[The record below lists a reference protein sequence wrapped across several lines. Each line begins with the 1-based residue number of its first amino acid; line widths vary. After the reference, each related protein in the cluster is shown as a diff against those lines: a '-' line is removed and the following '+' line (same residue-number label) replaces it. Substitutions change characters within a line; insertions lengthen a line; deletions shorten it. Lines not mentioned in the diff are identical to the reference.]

1 MGIIIDGKTLAKE
14 KREELKKKVQELK
27 DKKEIVP
34 GLAII
39 RVGNDTASEIYVRN
53 KLKAC
58 QEVGIHAVEQHFD
71 ENASEQEIIE
81 RIEFFNQEKSID
93 GILVQSPLPK
103 NLNEKKIVSFIL
115 GSKDVDGFG
124 INNLGHLL
132 ANQEQVL
139 AATPLG
145 ILHLLEK
152 YEIPIASKNVLVIGR
167 SQIVGRPLAIM
178 FLNRDATVTI
188 AHSKTKNLKE
198 LTLQADIL
206 VSAVGRPHFITEDM
220 VKEGAVCID
229 VGINRENGHVIGD
242 TDFDA
247 IKEKASFITPV
258 PGGVGPMTVATL
270 LENVYELAAK
280 RKKEK

>member
-1 MGIIIDGKTLAKE
+1 MVLLDGKSLAKE
-14 KREELKKKVQELK
+14 KREEVKKKVEDLK
-27 DKKEIVP
+27 EREKIVP

-39 RVGNDTASEIYVRN
+39 RVGNDPASEIYVRN

-58 QEVGIHAVEQHFD
+58 EEVKIHAIEKHFD
-71 ENASEQEIIE
+71 ESISEQELIDCIE
-81 RIEFFNQEKSID
+81 YFNKEETID

-103 NLNEKKIVSFIL
+103 NFDEQKIISHIL

-124 INNLGHLL
+124 IDNLGHLL

-145 ILHLLEK
+145 IIHLLEK
-152 YEIPIASKNVLVIGR
+152 YEIPIASKNVVVVGR
-167 SQIVGRPLAIM
+167 SKIVGRPLAIM

-198 LTLQADIL
+198 LTSQADIL
-206 VSAVGRPHFITEDM
+206 ISAVGRPNFITQDM

-229 VGINRENGHVIGD
+229 VGINRINNQVVGD
-242 TDFDA
+242 MDFNA

-258 PGGVGPMTVATL
+258 PGGVGPMTIATL
-270 LENVYELAAK
+270 LENVYQLALK

>member
-1 MGIIIDGKTLAKE
+1 MVLLDGKTLAKE
-14 KREELKKKVQELK
+14 KRENLKKKDEELKKKEG
-27 DKKEIVP
+27 IIP

-39 RVGNDTASEIYVRN
+39 RVGNDPASEIYVRN

-58 QEVGIHAVEQHFD
+58 QEVGIYAVEKHFN
-71 ENASEQEIIE
+71 EEVNEQEIIDM
-81 RIEFFNQEKSID
+81 IEFFNQDKTID

-103 NLNEKKIVSFIL
+103 NLDEKKIVSYIL

-124 INNLGHLL
+124 IDNLGHLL

-145 ILHLLEK
+145 ILNLLKEYK
-152 YEIPIASKNVLVIGR
+152 IPIASKKVLIIGR

-206 VSAVGRPHFITEDM
+206 ISAVGHPRFITEDM
-220 VKEGAVCID
+220 VKEGTVCID

-242 TDFDA
+242 MDFEK
-247 IKEKASFITPV
+247 IKEKASYITPV
-258 PGGVGPMTVATL
+258 PGGVGPMTIVTL
-270 LENVYELAAK
+270 LENVYELALK

>member
-27 DKKEIVP
+27 DKEEIVP

-39 RVGNDTASEIYVRN
+39 RVGNDPASEIYVRN

-206 VSAVGRPHFITEDM
+206 VSAVGRPHFITADM
-220 VKEGAVCID
+220 VKDGAVCID

-242 TDFDA
+242 MDFDA

-270 LENVYELAAK
+270 LENVYELAST

>member
-39 RVGNDTASEIYVRN
+39 RVGNDSASEIYVRN

-206 VSAVGRPHFITEDM
+206 VSAVGRPHFITADM

-242 TDFDA
+242 TDFDT